1 MSLIAVSI
9 FGVSFRPVLSV
20 VYLLLLHTAMRVVGP
35 RVLSVG
41 ALSSW
46 VDGAS
51 PLPSLFVTGGGA
63 PVFFSLRIA
72 ITALAALELLSI
84 TLFKDGVQFFG
95 EVRARH
101 RLGAAVVAGFLL
113 GFTVCLML
121 ALRAVWSFD
130 VVITLVV
137 ARLCGIFAHRDT
149 PWFDV
154 FMP

>member
-1 MSLIAVSI
+1 MELPAPGTVAPFAVVAP
-9 FGVSFRPVLSV
+9 F
-20 VYLLLLHTAMRVVGP
+20 A
-35 RVLSVG
+35 G
-41 ALSSW
+41 A
-46 VDGAS
+46 A
-51 PLPSLFVTGGGA
+51 PFAAA

-72 ITALAALELLSI
+72 ITALAGLELLSI

-95 EVRARH
+95 EVRAHH

-121 ALRAVWSFD
+121 ALRAVWTFD